1 MRRRMGALLASGT
14 TSLKEAAKIAVTQVT
29 FARTLG
35 SNFFGARG
43 FSKTESPCAE
53 VLAARKGL
61 RLSADSV
68 ELDSDHCTPSF
79 SKPYFCVSTC

>member
-1 MRRRMGALLASGT
+1 M
-14 TSLKEAAKIAVTQVT
+14 TQVT

-35 SNFFGARG
+35 SNFLGARG

-68 ELDSDHCTPSF
+68 ELDSDHCRSAAMGVEQLAAVPDNSYAEF
-79 SKPYFCVSTC
+79 PWGIMYLNK